1 MNLSTL
7 KPLEAKWIIK
17 LYNKMTSE
25 SGKNVI
31 LKEWEKSRII
41 DWMKMGS
48 SKPQSIDPFDE
59 IDPLGKDRDEFDLI
73 RCFINRWR

>member
-1 MNLSTL
+1 
-7 KPLEAKWIIK
+7 
-17 LYNKMTSE
+17 MTSE

-41 DWMKMGS
+41 DSMKMGS

-59 IDPLGKDRDEFDLI
+59 IDPLGKDQDEFDLI